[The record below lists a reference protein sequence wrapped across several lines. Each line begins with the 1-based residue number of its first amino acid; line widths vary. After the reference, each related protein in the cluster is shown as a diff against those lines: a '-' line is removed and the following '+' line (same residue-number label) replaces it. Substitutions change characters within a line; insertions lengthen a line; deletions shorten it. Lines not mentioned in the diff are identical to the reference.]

1 MKEKT
6 IKDIIEN
13 SRRNWY
19 NKGAKSQDEQ
29 FTLSNFAKPLTG
41 CGPFLHEEP
50 RDRPKT
56 VFDGKVTL
64 HTGKAYGAW
73 LMLPIIPPK

>member
-1 MKEKT
+1 M
-6 IKDIIEN
+6 
-13 SRRNWY
+13 
-19 NKGAKSQDEQ
+19 
-29 FTLSNFAKPLTG
+29 TG